1 MQLVSNS
8 PCSLASTLI
17 LYHSSCARRACYCST
32 CLDSCLLLH
41 FSWILTLSPLI
52 TIHYTIHVL
61 THIQYVNACVLL
73 PISSHNPLKHRTF
86 YINWYWFWKSKIW
99 LRQSFMPKGRRGL
112 SLVCSNV
119 ACAMEMWDRA
129 CPCWRLIQRIQVVS
143 SLHAKA
149 RTKGMRHIAV
159 YMLFSQKGLDKLC
172 NYREHWKC
180 TFWRVT
186 TLINAQKLLR
196 HCPKEVKMDSS
207 DEQWLVAQHSSIA
220 DADGQ
225 SPISLGWNNQSHAKT
240 SGVRE
245 QTGNNLILS
254 LIIRK
259 KFNGTHKITLLVHQ
273 QAHNVCT
280 AVKSHPS
287 K

>member
-1 MQLVSNS
+1 
-8 PCSLASTLI
+8 
-17 LYHSSCARRACYCST
+17 
-32 CLDSCLLLH
+32 
-41 FSWILTLSPLI
+41 
-52 TIHYTIHVL
+52 
-61 THIQYVNACVLL
+61 
-73 PISSHNPLKHRTF
+73 
-86 YINWYWFWKSKIW
+86 
-99 LRQSFMPKGRRGL
+99 
-112 SLVCSNV
+112 
-119 ACAMEMWDRA
+119 
-129 CPCWRLIQRIQVVS
+129 
-143 SLHAKA
+143 
-149 RTKGMRHIAV
+149 
-159 YMLFSQKGLDKLC
+159 
-172 NYREHWKC
+172 
-180 TFWRVT
+180 
-186 TLINAQKLLR
+186 
-196 HCPKEVKMDSS
+196 MDSS